1 MLTTFCTG
9 YAMGMATVGVA
20 IILVDN
26 YLNPKANKPKLNIPK
41 INIEAVMRKIDDYVD
56 RKASEN
62 PKPAKGTKP
71 KAVKEIK
78 PVVKPVVEEEET
90 FTVDEILAEFQ

>member
-26 YLNPKANKPKLNIPK
+26 YLNPKANIPK
-41 INIEAVMRKIDDYVD
+41 INIKAVMRKIDDYVD

-62 PKPAKGTKP
+62 PKPAKETKP
-71 KAVKEIK
+71 KAAKEIK